1 MRNLNHYTV
10 LAEVFRY
17 PENRRTKVVFGLM
30 EIVNKMV
37 PEMVTIVKS
46 FAEHAQNKTI
56 PAQQEYYIATFDI
69 QALCFLDI
77 GYVLYGEDYN
87 RGVFLVNMKNEQEKA
102 GVDCGSE
109 LPDHLPN
116 ILTLLPKFQDE
127 KMAEEMICSIMI
139 PALQKMIESFNS
151 NDNIY
156 KGMLKV
162 LLKIMENDFPESDF
176 ERFNFNTQEKRKSFE
191 CLPQWRNIK

>member
-1 MRNLNHYTV
+1 LKHYTI

-17 PENRRTKVVFGLM
+17 PEKRRTKVVSGLM
-30 EIVNKMV
+30 EIVNKLI
-37 PEMVTIVKS
+37 PEMNTTVKS
-46 FAEHAQNKTI
+46 FVEHVQHKSI
-56 PAQQEYYIATFDI
+56 PAQQEYFIATFDI

-116 ILTLLPKFQDE
+116 ILTLLPKLQDE
-127 KMAEEMICSIMI
+127 KMAEEMICSILI
-139 PALQKMIESFNS
+139 PAW
-151 NDNIY
+151 
-156 KGMLKV
+156 
-162 LLKIMENDFPESDF
+162 
-176 ERFNFNTQEKRKSFE
+176 KR
-191 CLPQWRNIK
+191 